1 MRVFL
6 PFFRSVSHPTINFIT
21 KESPLVSAI
30 VTNSKP
36 PRKQLSDQL
45 DRLDLILDA
54 LSDGLNGAVAE
65 AAREGTRLAVRDA
78 VVEIMTDPTLR
89 ARLREAAAPESA
101 AAPTPS
107 PRTPG
112 FWARMKAK
120 ASQATA
126 VVSRAA
132 SRLVDGAA
140 RGIQMVADVAAKGL
154 LALKDLGSFRML
166 AMISLV
172 GGMAAKMA
180 SSLAPDAMRTAAE
193 RIRVWSERAFR

>member
-1 MRVFL
+1 L
-6 PFFRSVSHPTINFIT
+6 N
-21 KESPLVSAI
+21 SAT

-54 LSDGLNGAVAE
+54 LSEGLNGAVAD
-65 AAREGTRLAVRDA
+65 AAREGTRLAVKDA

-101 AAPTPS
+101 ATPTPS

-112 FWARMKAK
+112 FWARLKAK

-126 VVSRAA
+126 AVSRAV

-140 RGIQMVADVAAKGL
+140 RGIQMVADLAAKGL
-154 LALKDLGSFRML
+154 LALKDLGSFKML
-166 AMISLV
+166 AMV
-172 GGMAAKMA
+172 GIGTGMAAKVA
-180 SSLAPDAMRTAAE
+180 SSLAPNAMRTAAE
-193 RIRVWSERAFR
+193 RVGVWSQRAFHALMTA